1 MRSNASRGCVLA
13 AVAGLLLGCGGP
25 SVRPKDPG
33 AGGGGGT
40 GGVSVERD
48 AAGGGSKDAGGF
60 QLPEAGPPAPP
71 PDAPAACTNLQCQQ
85 RMCPG
90 GASTTVSGTVY
101 APNGT
106 LPLYN
111 VAVYVPNAPLEPL
124 SPGMSCDRCGTLASG
139 RPIASALSD
148 HQGKFRVTNVP
159 VGKDIPLVIQVGK
172 WRRKLV
178 IPEVK
183 ACQDNPLT
191 DPQMTRLPRNRTE
204 GDLPRVA
211 LTSGRCD
218 QLTCMIPKLGLDP
231 AEVGVSGQDRAFT
244 FFSGADGDTTGGPP
258 GMMPAT
264 ALWNSFDELS
274 KYSMV
279 LFSCPCTEARAA
291 RGPAALDAVTRYA
304 NAGGRVFGSHF
315 EYVWLRYTPD
325 PRLAGAFTISAGD
338 LGAPPVVLDTS
349 FPKGKALADWMKFLD
364 PALQYGHIPTM
375 AILDDISSARPPAQV
390 WARSPGFGTA
400 SGMSPRFVTINTPA
414 ASPAAEQCGRIALL
428 DVHVTADSGVPGA
441 PNRNPPPFPMACG
454 NGLTKSEHA
463 LAFLLFDLAA
473 CIQHDTTPPMP
484 PPVVVD

>member
-1 MRSNASRGCVLA
+1 MRSNAPRGCVLA
-13 AVAGLLLGCGGP
+13 AAAGLLLGCGGP

-48 AAGGGSKDAGGF
+48 AAGGAPKDGGF

-90 GASTTVSGTVY
+90 NASTTVSGTVY
-101 APNGT
+101 APNGK

-124 SPGMSCDRCGTLASG
+124 SPGMTCDRCGTLASG

-148 HQGKFRVTNVP
+148 HQGKFRITNVP

-172 WRRKLV
+172 WRRKV
-178 IPEVK
+178 IIPEVK

-191 DPQMTRLPRNRTE
+191 DPQLTRLPRNRTE

-264 ALWNSFDELS
+264 SLWNSLDELS

-279 LFSCPCTEARAA
+279 LFSCPCNEARAA
-291 RGPAALDAVTRYA
+291 RGPPALEAVSRYL

-315 EYVWLRYTPD
+315 EYVWLRYSPD
-325 PRLAGAFTISAGD
+325 AGLAGAFSISAGD
-338 LGAPPVVLDTS
+338 LGAPARHARHQLPQGQGAGRLDEV
-349 FPKGKALADWMKFLD
+349 PRPG
-364 PALQYGHIPTM
+364 PAVRPHPDHGH
-375 AILDDISSARPPAQV
+375 
-390 WARSPGFGTA
+390 PG
-400 SGMSPRFVTINTPA
+400 RHLLRPA
-414 ASPAAEQCGRIALL
+414 ARAGVGAFAWLRHRLRHEPAVRHHQHAGHGARWTSNAAGWRCWMCTSRPMVDRCPVLPATRRRTRWPAAP
-428 DVHVTADSGVPGA
+428 S
-441 PNRNPPPFPMACG
+441 
-454 NGLTKSEHA
+454 
-463 LAFLLFDLAA
+463 
-473 CIQHDTTPPMP
+473 
-484 PPVVVD
+484 